1 MCDGDAGS
9 DSQGLGLGKLADEV
23 PLSHHANS
31 TIVCRISGKIMDE
44 DNMPMAFPDGYVYS
58 REVSLHPAVFPS

>member
-1 MCDGDAGS
+1 M
-9 DSQGLGLGKLADEV
+9 LAEEV

-44 DNMPMAFPDGYVYS
+44 DNMPMAFPDGHVYS
-58 REVSLHPAVFPS
+58 REVGRFSFLNCRVLSFC